1 MNSDLLPL
9 SHSLLH
15 EEEVMRNTLNLA
27 GQLRSVHDPAHMMI
41 SFQAQ
46 TRLHLHFT
54 VILLR
59 LLKGK
64 EPPLNLS
71 PLIVEGIEVKQ
82 LGTLKNRYPK
92 EAHICKVALPKTPFI
107 RPDFVIDLLKAR
119 RAVAHCFTQSVP
131 MVRDFNGGLLL
142 KQQETFQQLKT
153 LAGTT
158 QELLLEDFFYSLTP
172 PLKQT
177 LLPPADLKILFSLLQ
192 EALHHSYEEAPYFLS
207 SSSEGTHVMLLAASP
222 SEGICSALKIL
233 PPSVAATY
241 TLAQGIHCLGYL
253 YLKSQAPSLES
264 VHSVLKII
272 NRL

>member
-1 MNSDLLPL
+1 LLPL

-27 GQLRSVHDPAHMMI
+27 NQLRSVKDPDHMMI
-41 SFQAQ
+41 SFHAQ

-54 VILLR
+54 VILIR

-64 EPPLNLS
+64 ELPLMPPL
-71 PLIVEGIEVKQ
+71 PLIVEGMEIKQ

-92 EAHICKVALPKTPFI
+92 EATIYNIALPKTPFI

-119 RAVAHCFTQSVP
+119 RVVAHCFTQSVP

-153 LAGTT
+153 LVGTT
-158 QELLLEDFFYSLTP
+158 QELLLEDFFYSLKP
-172 PLKQT
+172 PLQQT

-192 EALHHSYEEAPYFLS
+192 EALHYSYEEAPYFLA
-207 SSSEGTHVMLLAASP
+207 SSEGTHVILLAASP
-222 SEGICSALKIL
+222 SEEICSALKIL
-233 PPSVAATY
+233 PPPVCATY
-241 TLAQGIHCLGYL
+241 TLAQGIHCLGSL
-253 YLKSQAPSLES
+253 YLKSQAPPLES
-264 VHSVLKII
+264 VHVVLKII